1 MILVIGGAGYIG
13 THMVK
18 ELLFHGREVIV
29 LDNLTTGHQDLIPG
43 GVFVQGDLGDDVPLD
58 LLFKT
63 YPISTVM
70 HFAAFSLVAESVAFP
85 LKYYENNIAK
95 TVTLLKVMLK
105 HDIKRFIFSSSAA
118 VYGEPEV
125 IPISENCPTRPS
137 NPYGFTKL
145 MVENMLQECD
155 RAHGLKFISLRY
167 FNAAGADESAT
178 IGERHNP
185 ESHLIPLVLKTAKG
199 ERGNIT
205 IFGADYPTPD
215 GTCIRDYVHVTDL
228 VKAHLLALN
237 ALERGEPSRIYNLG
251 NGRGYSV
258 KQIIEVAEQVTVQK
272 IPVAIGSRRLGDP
285 AILVASS
292 EKIKRE
298 LGWRPSQDLQGIV
311 KTAWEWHRKQGM
323 SL

>member
-18 ELLFHGREVIV
+18 ELLFHGREIIV
-29 LDNLTTGHQDLIPG
+29 LDNLSTGHQDLNPG
-43 GVFVQGDLGDDVPLD
+43 GVFVQGDLGDDVLLD

-70 HFAAFSLVAESVAFP
+70 HFAAFSLVAESVVFP

-95 TVTLLKVMLK
+95 TLTLLKVMLK

-125 IPISENCPTRPS
+125 IPISEDCPTRPT

-199 ERGNIT
+199 ERENVI

-237 ALERGEPSRIYNLG
+237 ALESREPSRIYNLG

-258 KQIIEVAEQVTVQK
+258 KQIIEVAEQVTGQK
-272 IPVAIGSRRLGDP
+272 IPVAINPRRLGDP

-298 LGWRPSQDLQGIV
+298 LGWRPSQDLQSIV
-311 KTAWEWHRKQGM
+311 KTAWEWHRK
-323 SL
+323 